1 MIGVDE
7 AGKGAV
13 VGSMFVSAVEFDADF
28 PVPDSKRLSS
38 EKRERLSE
46 KIRDTCAVAVVE
58 VTPKEIDTYVA
69 DGGMNDLMIEAQART
84 LEKLDVSGEV
94 IADASD
100 VSAERFAR
108 RLGERVHDGYD
119 VKAEHSADDTYDAVG
134 AASVVAKVERDA
146 HVARYDTG
154 SGYPGDPATVEF
166 LREKAPDFPAFVRK
180 EWSTTERIER
190 EEKQS
195 EFGDFDETDDA

>member
-28 PVPDSKRLSS
+28 RVPDSKRLTP
-38 EKRERLSE
+38 EERERLAE
-46 KIRDTCAVAVVE
+46 RVRDTCNVAVVE
-58 VTPKEIDTYVA
+58 VTPDEIDSYVA
-69 DGGMNDLMIEAQART
+69 DGGMNDLMIEAHGRA
-84 LEKLDVSGEV
+84 LEELDAEGDV

-108 RLGERVHDGYD
+108 RLGERADDAYD
-119 VKAEHSADDTYDAVG
+119 VNAEHGADEEHDAVG
-134 AASVVAKVERDA
+134 AGSVVAKVERDA
-146 HVARYDTG
+146 HVARYDAG
-154 SGYPGDPATVEF
+154 SGYPGETATVEF
-166 LREKAPDFPAFVRK
+166 LRKHAPDFPECVR
-180 EWSTTERIER
+180 ESWSTAERIER

-195 EFGDFDETDDA
+195 HFDDFDGTGD

>member
-28 PVPDSKRLSS
+28 AVPDSKRLTP
-38 EKRERLSE
+38 EERERLAETVLDSCE
-46 KIRDTCAVAVVE
+46 AAVIE
-58 VTPKEIDTYVA
+58 VTPEEIDGYVA
-69 DGGMNDLMIEAQART
+69 DEGMNDLMVEAHGRA
-84 LEKLDVSGEV
+84 LEALGSSGEV

-108 RLGERVHDGYD
+108 RLRDRTGDGYD
-119 VKAEHSADDTYDAVG
+119 VSAEHGADEQYDAVG

-146 HVARYDTG
+146 HVARYDAG
-154 SGYPGDPATVEF
+154 SGYPGDPAAVEF
-166 LREKAPDFPAFVRK
+166 LRDSAPDYPECVR
-180 EWSTTERIER
+180 ESWSTAERVAR
-190 EEKQS
+190 EKSQS
-195 EFGDFDETDDA
+195 SFEDFG

>member
-28 PVPDSKRLSS
+28 PVPDSKRLSP
-38 EKRERLSE
+38 EERESLAEHVRES
-46 KIRDTCAVAVVE
+46 CAVAVVE
-58 VTPKEIDTYVA
+58 VTPREIDEYVA
-69 DGGMNDLMIEAQART
+69 DGGMNDLMVEAHARA
-84 LEKLDVSGEV
+84 LGKLDVSGEV

-108 RLGERVHDGYD
+108 RLGERVDDGYEIS
-119 VKAEHSADDTYDAVG
+119 AEHGADDEYDAVG

-146 HVARYDTG
+146 HVASYDAG
-154 SGYPGDPATVEF
+154 SGYPGDPTTIEF
-166 LREKAPDFPAFVRK
+166 LREHAPDFPVCVRQ

-190 EEKQS
+190 EERQTG
-195 EFGDFDETDDA
+195 FGDFDETDDA

>member
-13 VGSMFVSAVEFDADF
+13 VGSMFVSAVEFDACF
-28 PVPDSKRLSS
+28 SVPDSKHVAP
-38 EKRERLSE
+38 EEREDLAERVCGVC
-46 KIRDTCAVAVVE
+46 KVAVLE
-58 VTPKEIDTYVA
+58 VTPDEIDSYVEE
-69 DGGMNDLMIEAQART
+69 GGMNDLMVEAHGRA
-84 LEKLDVSGEV
+84 LDKLGVHGEV

-108 RLGERVHDGYD
+108 RLSERTDDGYD
-119 VKAEHSADDTYDAVG
+119 VRAEHGADERYDAVG

-146 HVARYDTG
+146 HVEGYETG

-166 LREKAPDFPAFVRK
+166 LRDRAPDFPACVR
-180 EWSTTERIER
+180 ESWSTAERVAR
-190 EEKQS
+190 EKRQS
-195 EFGDFDETDDA
+195 SFEDFD